1 MEEGALG
8 VIYPTVPASGRPMV
22 LFTRVLHPRTPTNLG
37 ISSWI
42 PAAPA
47 GCSGK
52 ADSIPVVCHQ
62 MLEGSQSCG
71 ACLGE
76 TQTTET
82 TGLEKLEE
90 RKTGAMMPA

>member
-8 VIYPTVPASGRPMV
+8 VTYPTVPASDRPMA

-37 ISSWI
+37 FQ
-42 PAAPA
+42 A
-47 GCSGK
+47 GSQQLQQDVWGRQ
-52 ADSIPVVCHQ
+52 ICHQ
-62 MLEGSQSCG
+62 MLEGSQSCD
-71 ACLGE
+71 AFLGE

-90 RKTGAMMPA
+90 RKAGAMMPA